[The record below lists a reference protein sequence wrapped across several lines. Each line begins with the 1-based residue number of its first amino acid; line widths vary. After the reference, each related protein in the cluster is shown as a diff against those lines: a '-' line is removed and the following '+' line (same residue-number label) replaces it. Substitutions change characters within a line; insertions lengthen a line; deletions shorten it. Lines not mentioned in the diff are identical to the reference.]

1 MTHTTAARAG
11 IARAGIALA
20 GALLLAL
27 TGCTAAAEPEPTAE
41 ALPQHTDA
49 ELATIFDDIQFV
61 PAEFTS
67 TEEMLGS
74 VYPGLTATDA
84 SCLAPFGVGWD
95 ADDTL
100 TDAGLAYGTSA
111 DRSMTS
117 VVASTGDADTASALV
132 ASAEDA
138 LERCADG
145 SELFALQGTP
155 VQTTVE
161 QTEPTI
167 TGTDEAVGWTVT
179 GDVGGAPFTLVGITT
194 RVGGDVVALVGWD
207 PSTNTSYVPQATQL
221 FVDAL

>member
-1 MTHTTAARAG
+1 MTRSTITG
-11 IARAGIALA
+11 LALA

-41 ALPQHTDA
+41 ALPKHTDA
-49 ELATIFDDIQFV
+49 ELATIFDGIQFV
-61 PAEFTS
+61 SGEFS
-67 TEEMLGS
+67 TTDGMLGS
-74 VYPGLTATDA
+74 VYPGLTASDA

-95 ADDTL
+95 SDETL
-100 TDAGLAYGTSA
+100 ADAGLAYGTSA
-111 DRSMTS
+111 DRSMTA
-117 VVASTGDADTASALV
+117 VVTSTGDADTASALV

-161 QTEPTI
+161 QTEPVL

-207 PSTNTSYVPQATQL
+207 PSTNTTYVPQATQL